1 LVFRRCPKLARI
13 LIKSVSKTF
22 FNEKTGEHVHALEN
36 VSLTVEDGEF
46 VCIVGPSGCG
56 KTTLLNIVAGLEKP
70 TKGEVLVDGKP
81 VVSPGPDRV
90 MVFQEYAL
98 FPWRTVLGNVEF
110 GLEIAGVPR
119 EERRKIA
126 LRYIRLVG
134 LSGFENKYPHE
145 LSGGMKQRVAL
156 ARALVM
162 NPKVLLMDEPFGAL
176 DAQTRNIMQAE
187 LLRIWQATRKT
198 ILFVTH
204 SILEAV
210 YFADRVV
217 VLTARPGRVKRI
229 FKVNLERPRK
239 KGSPEFMEVRNAILE
254 ELKEE
259 VLASLKAELGREVYE
274 TKKLIG

>member
-1 LVFRRCPKLARI
+1 M
-13 LIKSVSKTF
+13 
-22 FNEKTGEHVHALEN
+22 
-36 VSLTVEDGEF
+36 SLSVEDGEF

-70 TKGEVLVDGKP
+70 TKGEVLIDGKP
-81 VVSPGPDRV
+81 VTGPGPDRV
-90 MVFQEYAL
+90 VVFQEYAL

-110 GLEIAGVPR
+110 GLEIAGVPKK
-119 EERRKIA
+119 ERREIA

-134 LSGFENKYPHE
+134 LSGFENRYPHE

-187 LLRIWQATRKT
+187 LLRIWQATGKT

-204 SILEAV
+204 SIMEAV

-259 VLASLKAELGREVYE
+259 VLASLKAELGKEVYE
-274 TKKLIG
+274 ARRLIG